1 MQCLTMD
8 QNPRLTLRDL
18 GPRLP
23 RHSADLPLPDGIGN
37 SSLNPRM
44 NLGASLRMLSTDFD
58 GTIHDDFGDPKI
70 PHALQERIAAF
81 QARGGHW
88 VINTGRDMASLMET
102 LGRARVSVQPDYL
115 ILVEREIFERK
126 HDRFLPVE
134 PWNSRCTED
143 HARLFQSVATEMEQ
157 QIQSLSA
164 RHGAT
169 FYSDAFS
176 PLCAIAQSNLQMDEI
191 HAELDTF
198 CQRHPN
204 LVAVRN
210 DIYIRLSHR
219 GYSKGTALSELGRIL
234 GIGPEARVAA
244 GDHLNDLPMLRREH
258 AHHLISPSNALAAV
272 QLQVRA
278 EGGWIAS
285 TTAGNGTLEGLIR
298 LGL

>member
-1 MQCLTMD
+1 M
-8 QNPRLTLRDL
+8 PRAA
-18 GPRLP
+18 
-23 RHSADLPLPDGIGN
+23 HN
-37 SSLNPRM
+37 SSLRPLM
-44 NLGASLRMLSTDFD
+44 SHGASLRLLSTDFD

-81 QARGGHW
+81 QARGGLW

-102 LGRARVSVQPDYL
+102 LGRTRIAAQPDYL
-115 ILVEREIFERK
+115 ILVEREIYERK
-126 HDRFLPVE
+126 HDRFVPVE
-134 PWNSRCTED
+134 PWNSRCTQD
-143 HARLFQSVATEMEQ
+143 HAHLFQSLACELERLVA
-157 QIQSLSA
+157 SLSA
-164 RHGAT
+164 RHEAT

-176 PLCAIAQSNLQMDEI
+176 PLCSIARSNLQMDEI

-198 CQRHPN
+198 CERHPD

-210 DIYIRLSHR
+210 DIYVRLSHR

-272 QLQVRA
+272 QMQVQA
-278 EGGWIAS
+278 EGGWIANK
-285 TTAGNGTLEGLIR
+285 TAGHGTLEGLIR

>member
-1 MQCLTMD
+1 M
-8 QNPRLTLRDL
+8 
-18 GPRLP
+18 
-23 RHSADLPLPDGIGN
+23 S
-37 SSLNPRM
+37 
-44 NLGASLRMLSTDFD
+44 LGASLQMLSTDFD

-169 FYSDAFS
+169 FYGDAFS

-210 DIYIRLSHR
+210 DIYIR
-219 GYSKGTALSELGRIL
+219 RIL

>member
-1 MQCLTMD
+1 
-8 QNPRLTLRDL
+8 
-18 GPRLP
+18 LP
-23 RHSADLPLPDGIGN
+23 GDDRHP
-37 SSLNPRM
+37 SLCPRM
-44 NLGASLRMLSTDFD
+44 SPGASLRLLSTDFD

-70 PHALQERIAAF
+70 PHRLQERIAAF

-115 ILVEREIFERK
+115 ILVEREIYERK
-126 HDRFLPVE
+126 HDRFVPVE
-134 PWNSRCTED
+134 PWNSRCTDD
-143 HARLFQSVATEMEQ
+143 HARLFRSLATELEQ

-164 RHGAT
+164 RHEAT
-169 FYSDAFS
+169 FYADPFS
-176 PLCAIAQSNLQMDEI
+176 PLCAIARSNLQMDEI

-198 CQRHPN
+198 CERHPE

-210 DIYIRLSHR
+210 DIYVRLSHR

-258 AHHLISPSNALAAV
+258 AHHLISPYNALAAV
-272 QLQVRA
+272 QMQVKA
-278 EGGWIAS
+278 EGGWIAGK
-285 TTAGNGTLEGLIR
+285 TAGNGTLEGLIR